1 MKTELFTGRSEILGR
16 EMTVKVYGSGG
27 KPVLVVPSQ
36 NGRYF
41 DFENFG
47 MVETCKEYIEAGKIQ
62 LFCIDTIDTET
73 WSDEAGDPGARLQ
86 KHEIWFRYV
95 IEEVYP
101 WMMKENGSRGKAMVT
116 GCSMGAFH
124 AGNFFFRRPDLFDTL
139 IALSGVYDPTR
150 LIHGY
155 FDETMYLNSPVHSLR
170 GMPEDHP
177 YMALYRASKII
188 ICVGQGAWE
197 DLMLT
202 GTREIEQVLEEKG
215 IPAWIDYWGFD
226 VSHDWP
232 WWRKQWSYFLGKVIG

>member
-1 MKTELFTGRSEILGR
+1 MKTELFTGRSEILER

-73 WSDEAGDPGARLQ
+73 WSDEAGDPGKRLQ

-139 IALSGVYDPTR
+139 IALSGVYDPTL

-170 GMPEDHP
+170 GMTEDHP